1 MTNEEKKNAE
11 LSDSTDPNTVDTSKQ
26 TGRRKF
32 LGWLLG
38 IGTVT
43 VGGFLSVPLFR
54 FALHPLTDTTTATG
68 WSDLGTVDELS
79 AITAPKKMVITV
91 NQVDGWRKVI
101 LEKSVYVIKDSDGKL
116 KVLSAICPHLGCSVR
131 YTEADHKFECPCHKG
146 MFEATGKLVSGPPP
160 RNLDELDSRIAD
172 GKLQVRY
179 QSFRQLVPTKEVIA

>member
-1 MTNEEKKNAE
+1 MSNQVKIDPEMVSPKKEETAT
-11 LSDSTDPNTVDTSKQ
+11 L

-32 LGWLLG
+32 LGWILG

-68 WSDLGTVDELS
+68 WSDLGTVDELT
-79 AITAPKKMVITV
+79 AITEPKKIVITV

-101 LEKSVYVIKDSDGKL
+101 LEKSVYVVKEPDGKL

-131 YTEADHKFECPCHKG
+131 YAEAEHQFACPCHKG
-146 MFEATGKLVSGPPP
+146 MFEPTGKLVSGPPP